1 MKSASLEIKTGG
13 KKTADSAK
21 RALTYALTVFF
32 SFCATGAKVLSALSP
47 FGLAAMAALPSNL
60 SFLAFFGSMAGCLV
74 FGGITDNL
82 SYLIGLLVMLA
93 LKFLLSSFPKL
104 KNNLGLLSVLSG
116 LVMLA
121 TGLVTAY
128 TISLSPAGTA
138 LKVAEAFL
146 CAAMTYFMGTAY
158 RLFTSKKPLSTATVP
173 ELASSAI
180 VLSVL
185 LLSLFPLSIGFVSVG
200 RTAGAL
206 ICLVFAYSYGLTGG
220 AVGGVIAALCATLYD
235 PDMAA
240 AAGILITASFLSGL
254 FKPLGK
260 FAQLAAFV
268 VTHAAGILIVGA
280 GETALLQMVD
290 VFAATVLFMA
300 VPERFLSRIAI
311 TFQSERALNA
321 SDDPGKTIASKLQ
334 FASKTLS
341 DLKDSV
347 ETVSEKMDQISG
359 ANISSVYDKTA
370 DMVCRRCGLN
380 MFCWETAYNDTMN
393 AFHSATPILR
403 QKGKLEKNDVPAHFQ
418 NKCCKLSELTSTIN
432 HNYQTFLAK
441 EKAMRRV
448 SDSRS
453 VAIEQFNGIA
463 NMLCEISSE
472 ISDVAKYDDRAAHKA
487 REILTVLG
495 LHPAEICCLIDKFGR
510 MGLEVY
516 LDEPLRVDIKIV
528 ADKVSDALSR
538 DFDLPSVMTVDGR
551 TKLAFF
557 ERANYTVD
565 FSASQSANKGNKICG
580 DSYEYFMDSKGF
592 VHMIL
597 SDGMGSGGRAA
608 IDSVMTCS
616 LILKLIKA
624 GFGFQAALKLINAS
638 LLVKSDDESLATL
651 DVARLD
657 LYTGKVE
664 FLKAGSAA
672 SFVKRGGHVLQIDSG
687 SLPIGILQNVEF
699 DTSTLNIENGDVV
712 VMVSDGV
719 LMTGSKWIEGMIE
732 HCEGKTARELA
743 DEILKEA
750 KARSEDDRS
759 DDLTVLVARIKR
771 GV

>member
-1 MKSASLEIKTGG
+1 MKSASLQIKTG
-13 KKTADSAK
+13 KNKAVDHSK
-21 RALTYALTVFF
+21 RYLRYVLAAFF
-32 SFCATGAKVLSALSP
+32 AFCASGAKVLASLSP
-47 FGLAAMAALPSNL
+47 FGLAAMAALPASL
-60 SFLAFFGSMAGCLV
+60 SLTAFLGGVIGSIV
-74 FGGITDNL
+74 FGGITGNL
-82 SYLIGLLVMLA
+82 SYLIAMVVMLA
-93 LKFLLSSFPKL
+93 VKFLLSSFPKIRNRL
-104 KNNLGLLSVLSG
+104 WLLSVLAG
-116 LVMLA
+116 VIMLA

-128 TISLSPAGTA
+128 AINLSPAGTA
-138 LKVAEAFL
+138 LKAAEAFL
-146 CAAMTYFMGTAY
+146 AGAMTYFIGMAY
-158 RLFTSKKPLSTATVP
+158 RLLVSGKPLSAASMP

-180 VLSVL
+180 TLSIL
-185 LLSLFPLSIGFVSVG
+185 LLSLFSLSVGFINIG
-200 RTAGAL
+200 RTAGVV
-206 ICLVFAYSYGLTGG
+206 ICLAFAYSYGMTGG
-220 AVGGVIAALCATLYD
+220 ACGGVIAALCATLYST
-235 PDMAA
+235 DMAP
-240 AAGILITASFLSGL
+240 AAGILVIASFLCGL

-268 VTHAAGILIVGA
+268 VTHAAGVLLIGA
-280 GETALLQMVD
+280 GEEALRQMAD
-290 VFAATVLFMA
+290 VFAATVVFMA
-300 VPERFLSRIAI
+300 VPERFINRLAV
-311 TFQSERALNA
+311 TFESPRQA
-321 SDDPGKTIASKLQ
+321 SVQEDTGKTIASKLE
-334 FASKTLS
+334 FASKTLA

-347 ETVSEKMDQISG
+347 ESVSEKMDKISA
-359 ANISSVYDKTA
+359 ANINTVYDKTA
-370 DMVCRRCGLN
+370 DTVCRRCGLN
-380 MFCWETAYNDTMN
+380 MFCWETAYNDTVN

-403 QKGKLEKNDVPAHFQ
+403 KKGKLEKGDIPAHFQ
-418 NKCCKLSELTSTIN
+418 NKCCKLGELVDTVN

-472 ISDVAKYDDRAAHKA
+472 LNDVAKYDDRAAHKA
-487 REILTVLG
+487 REILLTLG
-495 LHPAEICCLIDKFGR
+495 LKPEEICCLIDKFGR

-516 LDEPLRVDIKIV
+516 LDGPLKVDIKIV
-528 ADKVSDALSR
+528 ADKVSDALER
-538 DFDLPSVMTVDGR
+538 DFDLPSVMTVEGR

-565 FSASQSANKGNKICG
+565 FDASQSANKGNAICG

-592 VHMIL
+592 VHLIL

-657 LYTGKVE
+657 LYAGRVE
-664 FLKAGSAA
+664 FLKAGSAC
-672 SFVKRGGHVLQIDSG
+672 SFVKRGNHVLQIDSS

-699 DTSTLNIENGDVV
+699 DTSTLNIESGDVV

-719 LMTGSKWIEGMIE
+719 LMTGAGWIESEIE
-732 HCEGKTARELA
+732 NCGGKTAKELSSR
-743 DEILKEA
+743 ILEEA
-750 KARSEDDRS
+750 KRRS
-759 DDLTVLVARIKR
+759 DPDRADDMTVLVARIKK